1 MPQTRLE
8 ALHRVLTALVA
19 HPQPAALVLACTDL
33 ETPYLHH
40 ALTRLDEQSPCDR
53 IFTASTPVPAT
64 TDLSTYLDHLELAT
78 TPHPRPIP
86 EAAPLPRPIPEAA
99 LAAPLPHLDPEASQ
113 TPRDDPFS
121 RLQALLARLLA
132 DLPPGDHRLVVALV
146 PHEIGA
152 PAAFAALAEA
162 LLTAPLDPRLR
173 LIVRDDRLTP
183 RHFLTAATCPEAHVL
198 AYSFE
203 LPPELALAAVLTAA
217 HDPHRPP
224 DERAQAL
231 LQLAC
236 QDLGHR
242 RHADALAR
250 CDAITRLPASP
261 PLRALALA
269 LKADVLRHRGDPQAA
284 LALALFALARAVEL
298 GALPVVL
305 HAALTLGEL
314 TRELGRTAEAA
325 ACFDLAARAATF
337 NPAAQ
342 THVRA
347 LRSALDEARC

>member
-250 CDAITRLPASP
+250 CDAV
-261 PLRALALA
+261 RALATSEPLQLLA
-269 LKADVLRHRGDPQAA
+269 LAFKADVLRHSGDPHAA
-284 LALALFALARAVEL
+284 LALATATLQRAVALQLHPIVLHLALALA
-298 GALPVVL
+298 G
-305 HAALTLGEL
+305 L
-314 TRELGRTAEAA
+314 TRELGRPA
-325 ACFDLAARAATF
+325 DARACLELAEKAAHH
-337 NPAAQ
+337 NPAVQAR
-342 THVRA
+342 VRA
-347 LRSALDEARC
+347 LRAELPC